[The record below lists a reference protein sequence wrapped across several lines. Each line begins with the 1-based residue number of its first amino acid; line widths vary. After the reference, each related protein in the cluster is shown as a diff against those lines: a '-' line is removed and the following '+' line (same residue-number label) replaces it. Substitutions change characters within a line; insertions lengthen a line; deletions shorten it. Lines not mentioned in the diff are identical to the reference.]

1 MSLAEHI
8 AQHIATVTGGDF
20 VCTGQQNMGGG
31 CINSAFRLDGND
43 TSYFVKTNSA
53 HLRSMFEA
61 EAAGLQA
68 MADTNTIRVPVPVCS
83 GVAENHSYLAMEYL
97 SFGGGK
103 SAAALGEQLAAMHHH
118 TADEF
123 GFHINN
129 TIGSTPQDNTP
140 DRDWIRFWQQKR
152 LGDQLQRAE
161 RNGCGKRLLSAGE
174 NLIEQVPYFF
184 TDYQPKA
191 SLLHGDLWGGNF
203 SFTSDGQ
210 PVIFDP
216 ATYYGDRE
224 ADIAM
229 TELFGG
235 FSGEFYSAYNDSW
248 PLDSGY
254 SVRKTLYNLY
264 HIINHFNLFGGG
276 YLGQAESMTQR
287 LLSEVS

>member
-20 VCTGQQNMGGG
+20 VCTGQQNLGGG
-31 CINSAFRLDGND
+31 CINSAFRLDGSN

-53 HLRSMFEA
+53 HLEFMFEA

-68 MADTNTIRVPVPVCS
+68 MADTNTIRVPRPVCF
-83 GVAENHSYLAMEYL
+83 GVAESHSYLVMEYL
-97 SFGGGK
+97 HFGGGS
-103 SAAALGEQLAAMHHH
+103 SAAALGEQLAAMHRR
-118 TADEF
+118 TDDEF

-129 TIGSTPQDNTP
+129 TIGSTPQDNRP
-140 DRDWIRFWQQKR
+140 DSHWVRFWQQKR
-152 LGDQLQRAE
+152 LGNQLERAA
-161 RNGCGKRLLSAGE
+161 RNGCGQRLLSVGE
-174 NLIEQVPYFF
+174 ELIEQVPQFF
-184 TDYQPKA
+184 TDYQPKP
-191 SLLHGDLWGGNF
+191 SLLHGDLWSGNY
-203 SFTSDGQ
+203 SYTSNGQ

-235 FSGEFYSAYNDSW
+235 FNGDFYSAYNSTW
-248 PLDSGY
+248 RLDSGY
-254 SVRKTLYNLY
+254 SVRKALYNLY

-276 YLGQAESMTQR
+276 YLGQAESMAQR
-287 LLSEVS
+287 LLSEVG